1 MKLLILNRVT
11 FLCAAVVLMMCAACK
26 EDTVEELVSITLDH
40 ESYECGK
47 EGGTVEVKVN
57 SPTDWTLKGYSYWA
71 VPSATAGKNGDVVT
85 FTIEENLSL
94 QPLQVEYLFTAG
106 AATCPFVIKQAA
118 GEYIED
124 AISLSEDKLTI
135 GPDGGTLEVTV
146 TSSKGWSVDNAT
158 NSWCHISAT
167 SGETGDKVTF
177 MVDPSYQSLS
187 RSKVF
192 TFKRG
197 HASADLTITQNKREP
212 TPNDIVLSEES
223 VNVGKEGGTVTLTVV
238 SALYDW
244 TMQVGSGNTWCHVDV
259 RNGSKDETNVQF
271 IYTVDPNTTAYSRT
285 NTTTFRAGPTSK
297 TFKVV
302 QEPCPASPDDIIL
315 SGETFDMLAE
325 GGTVQVILKS
335 VKYDWTMTTYPPS
348 GWTLDNS
355 ARKGSKD
362 DKNVIFNFTAPAN
375 TAFNSKTCTMTF
387 TAGPTRKTVKIVQPV
402 VSKSR
407 L

>member
-1 MKLLILNRVT
+1 MKISLILKTNIWV
-11 FLCAAVVLMMCAACK
+11 FIAAFTLLVACNND
-26 EDTVEELVSITLDH
+26 ETVEKMASITLDH

-47 EGGTVEVKVN
+47 EGGTVEVKVT
-57 SPTDWTLKGYSYWA
+57 SPTDWTLQGYSYWA
-71 VPSATAGKNGDVVT
+71 VPSATEGKSGDVVT
-85 FTIEENLSL
+85 FTVEQNLSL
-94 QPLQVEYLFTAG
+94 QPLEVEYIFVSGNAVK
-106 AATCPFVIKQAA
+106 PFVIKQEK

-124 AISLSEDKLTI
+124 AVSLSANKLTI

-146 TSSKGWSVDNAT
+146 TSSKGWSVDNA
-158 NSWCHISAT
+158 NNNWCHISAT
-167 SGETGDKVTF
+167 SGQNGDKVTF
-177 MVDPSYQSLS
+177 TIDPSYQNLD

-197 HASADLTITQNKREP
+197 YASVDLTITQTKREA

-223 VNVGKEGGTVTLTVV
+223 VNVDQEGGTVTLTVV

-244 TMQVGSGNTWCHVDV
+244 TMQVGSGNTWCHVDA
-259 RNGSKDETNVQF
+259 RNGSKDEKNVKF

-297 TFKVV
+297 TFKII
-302 QEPCPASPDDIIL
+302 QAPCPASPDDIVL
-315 SGETFDMLAE
+315 SGETFEMPAE
-325 GGTVQVILKS
+325 GGNVQVVLES

-355 ARKGSKD
+355 IRKGSKD

-375 TAFNSKTCTMTF
+375 TALNAKTCTMTF
-387 TAGPTRKTVKIVQPV
+387 TSGPTRKTVKIIQQPV
-402 VSKSR
+402 SSK
-407 L
+407 